1 MTESWIT
8 RMDFLHTCANPQK
21 KKKMQTSQGLNT
33 NMVTLRTLKQTA
45 EGSVSWPAWE
55 RLRLPKPPGNQ
66 GQNFGSLL
74 FWATPIP
81 HTQTTQENCLS
92 PFIFVHFG
100 YASIYAS
107 SLPNPLLPAVT
118 VFCLLLSGALESSCS
133 CQWRPRGGGLGSGV
147 LLGCV
152 DSVRTRSHFYLVYR
166 QFEQCS
172 LSSFGKRQNW
182 WLSFFPLLSLGEIFP
197 PSAFLSLFVCERPME
212 GLVCLRF
219 SAHLLFFVLPF
230 FHIKHIYLS
239 GELKLDSQ
247 SLQA

>member
-8 RMDFLHTCANPQK
+8 RMDFLHACANPQK

-33 NMVTLRTLKQTA
+33 KMVTLRTLKQTA
-45 EGSVSWPAWE
+45 ESSISWPAWE
-55 RLRLPKPPGNQ
+55 KLRLPKPPGNQ

-133 CQWRPRGGGLGSGV
+133 CQWRPRGGGLGSGA

-152 DSVRTRSHFYLVYR
+152 DSVRTHSHFYLVYR

-172 LSSFGKRQNW
+172 LLLWQTSELMAFIFSSPLFGGDFSSLCILQPCCLRTSYGRFGLSQVLCPSSF
-182 WLSFFPLLSLGEIFP
+182 
-197 PSAFLSLFVCERPME
+197 
-212 GLVCLRF
+212 
-219 SAHLLFFVLPF
+219 FFVLPF

-239 GELKLDSQ
+239 GELELDSQ